1 MYTDGMR
8 RIKHNIQTYYRT
20 RLFWF
25 KNDNDKE
32 RKVRNYIAF
41 CYRSIKKHKHK
52 QETKTRYKKSNEKRS
67 SDGFFKWYRTVIINL
82 HNCNSFRLLT
92 VFIKFCTVYIFG
104 VLQSIVG
111 SIEFLSSVKK

>member
-25 KNDNDKE
+25 KNYNDKE

-41 CYRSIKKHKHK
+41 CYRSIKKRKHK
-52 QETKTRYKKSNEKRS
+52 QETKTRYKKGNKIVSQVGS
-67 SDGFFKWYRTVIINL
+67 L
-82 HNCNSFRLLT
+82 HGIGRLL
-92 VFIKFCTVYIFG
+92 
-104 VLQSIVG
+104 
-111 SIEFLSSVKK
+111 